1 MKMKNTL
8 KTLASIAL
16 VAALAACSKEEA
28 PEAEFIDD
36 GSEVSISSE
45 VRGVVAGSQDDLNA
59 RAGNTVYFAYDKANL
74 SAEATRTLKKQAA
87 WLKMFPKVNIIIEGN
102 CDERGTRK
110 YNQALGEKRANAA
123 KRYLIAQGI
132 SAKRITT
139 VSYGKDKP
147 AVLGNTEAAYAKNRR
162 DVTII
167 AK

>member
-1 MKMKNTL
+1 MKKTL
-8 KTLASIAL
+8 KALAMVSVL
-16 VAALAACSKEEA
+16 ALAACADNKA
-28 PEAEFIDD
+28 PETEFVDD
-36 GSEVSISSE
+36 GSEVTISE
-45 VRGVVAGSQDDLNA
+45 EIKGVVAGSQEDLNA

-74 SAEATRTLKKQAA
+74 SPEATKVLKKQAA

-123 KRYLIAQGI
+123 KRFLIAQGI

-147 AVLGNTEAAYAKNRR
+147 AVLGNTEEAYAKNRR

>member
-1 MKMKNTL
+1 MKKTL
-8 KTLASIAL
+8 KTLAMASML
-16 VAALAACSKEEA
+16 ALAACADNEA
-28 PEAEFIDD
+28 PEAEFVDD
-36 GSEVSISSE
+36 GAEVSISAE
-45 VRGVVAGSQDDLNA
+45 VKGVVAGSQEDLNA

-74 SAEATRTLKKQAA
+74 SAEATKVLKKQAA

-123 KRYLIAQGI
+123 KRYLISQGI
-132 SAKRITT
+132 AAKRITT

-147 AVLGNTEAAYAKNRR
+147 AVLGNTEEAYAKNRR

>member
-1 MKMKNTL
+1 M
-8 KTLASIAL
+8 
-16 VAALAACSKEEA
+16 
-28 PEAEFIDD
+28 
-36 GSEVSISSE
+36 
-45 VRGVVAGSQDDLNA
+45 
-59 RAGNTVYFAYDKANL
+59 
-74 SAEATRTLKKQAA
+74 KKQAA
-87 WLKMFPKVNIIIEGN
+87 WLKMYPKVNIIIEGN

-147 AVLGNTEAAYAKNRR
+147 AVLGNTEEAYAKNRR

>member
-1 MKMKNTL
+1 MKKTL
-8 KTLASIAL
+8 KTLAMASML
-16 VAALAACSKEEA
+16 ALAACADNEA
-28 PEAEFIDD
+28 PETEFVDD
-36 GSEVSISSE
+36 GSTVSISSE
-45 VRGVVAGSQDDLNA
+45 VKGVVAGSQEDLNA

-74 SAEATRTLKKQAA
+74 SAEATKTLKKQAA
-87 WLKMFPKVNIIIEGN
+87 WLKMFPKTNIIIEGN

-132 SAKRITT
+132 AAKRITT

-147 AVLGNTEAAYAKNRR
+147 AVLGNTEEAYAKNRR

>member
-1 MKMKNTL
+1 MQNTF
-8 KTLASIAL
+8 KKLALLGILA
-16 VAALAACSKEEA
+16 VAACSSDKA
-28 PEAEFIDD
+28 PQTDLADKAPVTIED
-36 GSEVSISSE
+36 EVMGIK
-45 VRGVVAGSQDDLNA
+45 AGTQEDLNV
-59 RAGNTVYFAYDKANL
+59 RAGNTVYFAYDKSNL
-74 SAEATRTLKKQAA
+74 TTEATATLKKQAA
-87 WLKMFPKVNIIIEGN
+87 WLKMFPNVNVIVEGN

-147 AVLGNTEAAYAKNRR
+147 AVLGNTESAHAQNRR
-162 DVTII
+162 DVTVI

>member
-1 MKMKNTL
+1 MKKAL
-8 KTLASIAL
+8 KSLAL
-16 VAALAACSKEEA
+16 VSVLALAACSEKA
-28 PEAEFIDD
+28 PETEFVDD
-36 GSEVSISSE
+36 GAEASISEE
-45 VRGVVAGSQDDLNA
+45 VKGLVAGSQEDLNA
-59 RAGNTVYFAYDKANL
+59 RAGNTVYFAYDKSNL
-74 SAEATRTLKKQAA
+74 SAEAKKTLTRQAA
-87 WLKMFPKVNIIIEGN
+87 WWKMFPKVNIIIEGN

-132 SAKRITT
+132 PAKRITT

-147 AVLGNTEAAYAKNRR
+147 AVLGNTEEAYAKNRR

>member
-1 MKMKNTL
+1 MKNTL
-8 KTLASIAL
+8 KTLAMVS
-16 VAALAACSKEEA
+16 ALALLAGCADKEA
-28 PEAEFIDD
+28 PEAEFVDD
-36 GSEVSISSE
+36 GAKVTISEEIS
-45 VRGVVAGSQDDLNA
+45 GVVAGSQEDLNA

-74 SAEATRTLKKQAA
+74 SAEATKTLKRQAA

-123 KRYLIAQGI
+123 KRYLISQGI
-132 SAKRITT
+132 KAKRITT
-139 VSYGKDKP
+139 VSYGKDRP
-147 AVLGNTEAAYAKNRR
+147 AVLGTTEEAYAKNRR

>member
-1 MKMKNTL
+1 MKKTL
-8 KTLASIAL
+8 KTLAMASML
-16 VAALAACSKEEA
+16 ALAACADNEA
-28 PEAEFIDD
+28 PEAEFVDD
-36 GSEVSISSE
+36 GAEVSISAE
-45 VRGVVAGSQDDLNA
+45 VEGVVAGSQEDLNA

-74 SAEATRTLKKQAA
+74 SAEATKVLKKQAA

-123 KRYLIAQGI
+123 KRYLISQGI
-132 SAKRITT
+132 AAKRITT

-147 AVLGNTEAAYAKNRR
+147 AVLGNTEEAYAKNRR

>member
-1 MKMKNTL
+1 MKNTL
-8 KTLASIAL
+8 KTLASVAL
-16 VAALAACSKEEA
+16 VAALAACSNEA
-28 PEAEFIDD
+28 PESEFVDD
-36 GSEVSISSE
+36 GSEVTISSE
-45 VRGVVAGSQDDLNA
+45 VKGVVAGSQEDLNA
-59 RAGNTVYFAYDKANL
+59 RAGNAVYFAYDKSSL
-74 SAEATRTLKKQAA
+74 SAEATKTLKKQAA
-87 WLKMFPKVNIIIEGN
+87 WLKMFPNVNIIIEGN

-147 AVLGNTEAAYAKNRR
+147 AVLGNTEEAYAKNRR

>member
-1 MKMKNTL
+1 MKNTL
-8 KTLASIAL
+8 KTLASVAL
-16 VAALAACSKEEA
+16 IAALAACSKEA
-28 PEAEFIDD
+28 PESEFVDD

-45 VRGVVAGSQDDLNA
+45 VKGVVAGSQADLNA
-59 RAGNTVYFAYDKANL
+59 RAGNTVYFAYDKASL

-132 SAKRITT
+132 SARRITT
-139 VSYGKDKP
+139 VSYGKDRP
-147 AVLGNTEAAYAKNRR
+147 AVLGNTEEAYAKNRR